1 MDVGG
6 NKQVTCLIGQAKQKV
21 KEGKLVKA
29 EIEYEGAIRNIKIT
43 GDFFLHP
50 EETLEKIEQSMIG
63 LKKDADMEAIV
74 LKIQRIAEANDAV
87 MIGISPESLALVIKE
102 ALE

>member
-1 MDVGG
+1 MDVEW
-6 NKQVTCLIGQAKQKV
+6 NKQVTCLIVQSKQKV
-21 KEGKLVKA
+21 REGKLVKA
-29 EIEYEGAIRNIKIT
+29 EIEYEGAIKRVKIT

-63 LKKDADMEAIV
+63 LKKDANMESMV
-74 LKIQRIAEANDAV
+74 LNIRRIAEAHDAV

-102 ALE
+102 ALK

>member
-1 MDVGG
+1 MIV
-6 NKQVTCLIGQAKQKV
+6 KARQKV
-21 KEGKLVKA
+21 KEGKLVKV
-29 EIEYEGAIRNIKIT
+29 EIEYDGAIRKVKIT

-63 LKKDADMEAIV
+63 WRKDATVESMAQNIR
-74 LKIQRIAEANDAV
+74 RIAQTHDAV

-102 ALE
+102 AIK